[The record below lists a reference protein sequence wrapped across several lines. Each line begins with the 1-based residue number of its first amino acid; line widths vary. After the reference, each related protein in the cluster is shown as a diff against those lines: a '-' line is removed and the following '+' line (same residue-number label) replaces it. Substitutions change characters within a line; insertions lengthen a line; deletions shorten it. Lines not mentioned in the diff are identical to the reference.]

1 MGLIERFLRLFK
13 QQDAEEK
20 EGDAQD
26 MTEAE
31 DLTEKVLELLKQQDA
46 EGKPF
51 PHKKKIAADTG
62 HSVEAV
68 EEAVRGIS
76 RRRLLRTPPRT
87 DQFSVKEWA
96 DMGISE
102 QGRSE

>member
-1 MGLIERFLRLFK
+1 MGLIERVLRLFK

-20 EGDAQD
+20 QQD
-26 MTEAE
+26 AE
-31 DLTEKVLELLKQQDA
+31 DLTEKVLELLKQHDA
-46 EGKPF
+46 EGESF
-51 PHKKKIAADTG
+51 PHKKKVAEDFET
-62 HSVEAV
+62 SVESV
-68 EEAVRGIS
+68 EEAVREIS
-76 RRRLLRTPPRT
+76 KKRLLRPSSRT